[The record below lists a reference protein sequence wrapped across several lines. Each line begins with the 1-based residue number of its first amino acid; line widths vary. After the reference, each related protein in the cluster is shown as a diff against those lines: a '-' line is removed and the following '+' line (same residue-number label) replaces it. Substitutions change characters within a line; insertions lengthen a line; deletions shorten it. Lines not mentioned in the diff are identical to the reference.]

1 MKMVLLDFDDAV
13 YKRHKGALEAGWMSL
28 ICPPYHLFKTRQL
41 DDLVVQKERS
51 RGICTAP
58 QGSGEIVK
66 GKRSEQRVV

>member
-1 MKMVLLDFDDAV
+1 MVLLDFDDAV

-51 RGICTAP
+51 RGMYC
-58 QGSGEIVK
+58 SS
-66 GKRSEQRVV
+66 RLRRNRQREKE